1 MAQSRSGHGLSPSR
15 RFPYGHLGAED
26 QRIWRVGDQAAVIP
40 SFTGDGISIAL
51 HSAALAAEMFLAGRN
66 AAEYHQRLGR
76 QLRLSMSIA
85 TWLSRAAI
93 TAIGRTALLPAVSLY
108 PGSIRSVATRT
119 RIPRCALVN

>member
-1 MAQSRSGHGLSPSR
+1 
-15 RFPYGHLGAED
+15 
-26 QRIWRVGDQAAVIP
+26 
-40 SFTGDGISIAL
+40 
-51 HSAALAAEMFLAGRN
+51 
-66 AAEYHQRLGR
+66 
-76 QLRLSMSIA
+76 MSIA

>member
-1 MAQSRSGHGLSPSR
+1 M
-15 RFPYGHLGAED
+15 
-26 QRIWRVGDQAAVIP
+26 IP